1 LTRSSSSEFVFGEY
15 ASVHS
20 VLQKILK
27 SSRPVTISE
36 RVCPQNHFLH
46 ERVTSYNGCD
56 IVTHADAETSLQNY
70 VNNFNVALGVACDS
84 TLLPRTTFV
93 QLPPLLAFD
102 LGRNVPKL
110 PATLRITTSNDQSSY
125 VLKGVVYYAHNHFTC
140 RVITNSGMIWFHD
153 GIFTGRNLVPE
164 GSGLENLP
172 SDNAI
177 VAVYLHR

>member
-1 LTRSSSSEFVFGEY
+1 MPTLLVGTGSWWPKLARSSTSEFVFGEY
-15 ASVHS
+15 ASVHR
-20 VLQKILK
+20 VLQKLLK

-46 ERVTSYNGCD
+46 ERVTSYNECD
-56 IVTHADAETSLQNY
+56 TVTHAGTSLQ
-70 VNNFNVALGVACDS
+70 DW
-84 TLLPRTTFV
+84 RTTFV

-110 PATLRITTSNDQSSY
+110 PATLRITTSNGQSPY

-153 GIFTGRNLVPE
+153 GIFTGRNLVSE

-172 SDNAI
+172 SDNAN